1 LAGRFHLADAPRFI
15 CYDKPME
22 IISEIIASSVRVFRE
37 AALYILF
44 GLMIAG
50 IMRIYLRPESVA
62 HYFHRGRFRSVLFA
76 GLLGIPLPL

>member
-1 LAGRFHLADAPRFI
+1 MSPHPADASQLI
-15 CYDKPME
+15 CYHEPME
-22 IISEIIASSVRVFRE
+22 ILVEIIVASVRVFRE
-37 AALYILF
+37 AAMYILF

-62 HYFHRGRFRSVLFA
+62 HYFHRGRFRSVLYA